1 MKIIFHTKFYKQ
13 YNKLSSDIQALT
25 ETKLKILRIDP
36 YDSRLKTHKL
46 HGSFDD
52 YWASSV
58 NYEYR
63 IIFKFFEKNQ
73 IWLYQI
79 GKHDIY
85 D

>member
-1 MKIIFHTKFYKQ
+1 MKLIFHTKFHKQ
-13 YNKLSSDIQALT
+13 YNKLSSDIKELT
-25 ETKLKILRIDP
+25 ETKLNIFIVDP

-46 HGSFDD
+46 HGQFFGF
-52 YWASSV
+52 WAFSV

-63 IIFKFFEKNQ
+63 IIFKFVEKDQ
-73 IWLYQI
+73 IWIYQI